1 MFNLL
6 SLLLVTLFFS
16 SKTYTHNSKEAFFTM
31 ETQNNQIYVLAEF
44 PWTIRKA
51 LLQFDPKLAETKN
64 KEDFD
69 KALFLYVKTNFLLKN
84 QEGFEIQLVKIKEL
98 DLREHSHQSNFEF
111 YFDGPEFREVQ
122 NTLLFNLSSEHKN
135 YHTILLKGK
144 TIKKTTLYKA
154 SSFFVN

>member
-1 MFNLL
+1 
-6 SLLLVTLFFS
+6 
-16 SKTYTHNSKEAFFTM
+16 M

-84 QEGFEIQLVKIKEL
+84 QEGLEIELVKVKEL
-98 DLREHSHQSNFEF
+98 VLREHSHQSNFEF

-135 YHTILLKGK
+135 YHT
-144 TIKKTTLYKA
+144 
-154 SSFFVN
+154 